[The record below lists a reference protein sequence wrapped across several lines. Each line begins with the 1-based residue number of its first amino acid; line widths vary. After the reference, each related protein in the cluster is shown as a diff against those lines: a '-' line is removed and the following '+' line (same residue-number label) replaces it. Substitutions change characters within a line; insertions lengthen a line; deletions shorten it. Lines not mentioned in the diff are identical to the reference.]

1 MVARTTFWYKLE
13 LNVASDL
20 AMIAQIYMMLFSE
33 RNQEISVTEK
43 YLEPTFF
50 TYLFTTLPR
59 RYFVHGSVFCSL
71 LNNLVRTWPTWIQ
84 GTIMQGKKNGCFRF
98 ALVITSQNT

>member
-43 YLEPTFF
+43 YLEPTFLL
-50 TYLFTTLPR
+50 T
-59 RYFVHGSVFCSL
+59 CSL
-71 LNNLVRTWPTWIQ
+71 LFQ
-84 GTIMQGKKNGCFRF
+84 GGILCMDLYSVVC
-98 ALVITSQNT
+98 

>member
-33 RNQEISVTEK
+33 HNQEISVTEK
-43 YLEPTFF
+43 YLEPTFLL
-50 TYLFTTLPR
+50 T
-59 RYFVHGSVFCSL
+59 SL
-71 LNNLVRTWPTWIQ
+71 LFQ
-84 GTIMQGKKNGCFRF
+84 GGILCMDLYSVVC
-98 ALVITSQNT
+98 